1 MHDADDTGICLTC
14 IENEADDPVTD
25 VDFTGACVNRI
36 EPDDDPTTDVDC
48 TGTSVNHIE
57 PDDDPTTDVD
67 YTGTSVNHIEP
78 GDFVH
83 TARSGNHIDAQ
94 CEGDETEGMF
104 SFGAIS
110 YRDPLGDVEL
120 GDTDDTGICLHYI
133 DTDIDDPV
141 TDVNFTGTS
150 TMHMDDDDEEP
161 TTDVDVTGRGI
172 AHLVQ

>member
-1 MHDADDTGICLTC
+1 MNSDKDIELHDADDTGICLTC
-14 IENEADDPVTD
+14 IEKEADDPVTD
-25 VDFTGACVNRI
+25 VDFTGACVNHI
-36 EPDDDPTTDVDC
+36 EPDDDPVTDVDF

-57 PDDDPTTDVD
+57 PD
-67 YTGTSVNHIEP
+67 
-78 GDFVH
+78 DFVH

-104 SFGAIS
+104 SFGAVS

-133 DTDIDDPV
+133 DTDIDDFEH
-141 TDVNFTGTS
+141 DVNFTGTS
-150 TMHMDDDDEEP
+150 IMHMDDDDEEP

>member
-1 MHDADDTGICLTC
+1 MNSDKDIELHDADDTGICLTC

-57 PDDDPTTDVD
+57 PDD
-67 YTGTSVNHIEP
+67 
-78 GDFVH
+78 FVY

>member
-1 MHDADDTGICLTC
+1 MNSDKDIELHDADDTGICLTC

-36 EPDDDPTTDVDC
+36 EPDDDPITDVNY

-57 PDDDPTTDVD
+57 PD
-67 YTGTSVNHIEP
+67 
-78 GDFVH
+78 DFVH

>member
-1 MHDADDTGICLTC
+1 M
-14 IENEADDPVTD
+14 
-25 VDFTGACVNRI
+25 
-36 EPDDDPTTDVDC
+36 
-48 TGTSVNHIE
+48 
-57 PDDDPTTDVD
+57 D
-67 YTGTSVNHIEP
+67 YAAAKLVNHIEP

-133 DTDIDDPV
+133 DTDIDDPI